1 MADFTSNAPRMRRDV
16 SHRSL
21 EYRAY
26 FVPIFA
32 LALPGALLRATV
44 ATITSDPSPRP
55 GILDDARRRARD
67 VTTMICSI

>member
-1 MADFTSNAPRMRRDV
+1 MADFTSNAPQMRRDV
-16 SHRSL
+16 SPRSL

-32 LALPGALLRATV
+32 LALPGAVLRAAV
-44 ATITSDPSPRP
+44 ATVTSDPAPRP

-67 VTTMICSI
+67 VATTICSI